1 MNCQIDRYSV
11 AKLLYSRFNSV
22 IVTDIVCNDGRMTTM
37 LTLLPEPG
45 MFDEIAMGISKG
57 LKSGG
62 KATEW
67 QSRVYSFK
75 DGHLSNPI
83 TYRPVVIAPNN
94 E

>member
-1 MNCQIDRYSV
+1 MNCQIERYSV
-11 AKLLYSRFNSV
+11 VNLLNSRFNSV
-22 IVTDIVCNDGRMTTM
+22 IVTDIVCNDGRTTQM
-37 LTLLPEPG
+37 VTLLPEPG
-45 MFDEIAMGISKG
+45 MFDEIVMGIGKG

-75 DGHLSNPI
+75 DGHLTNPI
-83 TYRPVVIAPNN
+83 IYRPVIIADNN